1 MSVGFRFKQH
11 SKLSMG
17 ISKILIIVGIYLVY
31 RNFIKPYMID
41 APAIRKRKEEIE
53 EKEKENDKGDFIDYE
68 EVE

>member
-1 MSVGFRFKQH
+1 
-11 SKLSMG
+11 MG

-41 APAIRKRKEEIE
+41 APVFRKPKEEIDK
-53 EKEKENDKGDFIDYE
+53 KEKDKGEFIDYE